1 MTARPYR
8 AIPRD
13 KRASGPEKHPTL
25 TLTGEFTKTRSG
37 SFDKIRALNY
47 YCANRS
53 GEKFQLKY
61 VKIIGTGSSVPE
73 AVLSNSDL
81 EKMVETSDEWITSR
95 TGIKER
101 RIADENTAASDIA
114 YEAAEKALKAAG
126 VNPHELD
133 VIIVGTVTP
142 DFIFPST
149 GCVLQSRLG
158 AKKAY
163 AFDLMAGCSGF
174 LYTLHVAEGI
184 IKSGGAEKILVIGVD
199 VLSKVTDFEDRST
212 CILFGDGAGAVVLT
226 ASDEP
231 GILSCILSSD
241 GDDWDLLYVPA
252 GGSRT
257 PIGEDV
263 LRSREQY
270 IKMKGNDVFKVAVK
284 SMESATVDAIAKA
297 NISPE
302 DIDLFVPHQA
312 NYRILEAV
320 RKRLDFP
327 EEKVFA
333 NLDKYGNT
341 SAASIPLALD
351 EAVRKG
357 SLMEG
362 NLVLFAAFGAGFTWG
377 ASVVRF

>member
-1 MTARPYR
+1 M
-8 AIPRD
+8 
-13 KRASGPEKHPTL
+13 
-25 TLTGEFTKTRSG
+25 
-37 SFDKIRALNY
+37 
-47 YCANRS
+47 
-53 GEKFQLKY
+53 KY
-61 VKIIGTGSSVPE
+61 VKIIGTGSSAPQ

-101 RIADENTAASDIA
+101 RIADKNTAASDIA
-114 YEAAEKALKAAG
+114 YEAADEALRAAG
-126 VNPHELD
+126 VSPRQLD
-133 VIIVGTVTP
+133 AIIVGTVTP
-142 DFIFPST
+142 DFVFPST
-149 GCVLQSRLG
+149 GCILQSRLG

-184 IKSGGAEKILVIGVD
+184 IKSGGAGKILVVGVD

-231 GILSCILSSD
+231 GILSSILSSD

-257 PIGEDV
+257 PIGEEV
-263 LRSREQY
+263 LKNGEQY

-297 NISPE
+297 NVSPE

-351 EAVRKG
+351 EAVRGG
-357 SLMEG
+357 SIKEG
-362 NLVLFAAFGAGFTWG
+362 GLVLFAAFGAGFTWG
-377 ASVVRF
+377 ASVVRL

>member
-1 MTARPYR
+1 M
-8 AIPRD
+8 
-13 KRASGPEKHPTL
+13 
-25 TLTGEFTKTRSG
+25 
-37 SFDKIRALNY
+37 
-47 YCANRS
+47 
-53 GEKFQLKY
+53 KY

-73 AVLSNSDL
+73 TILSNSDL

-101 RIADENTAASDIA
+101 RIADENTAASDVA
-114 YEAAEKALKAAG
+114 YGAAEKALKAAG
-126 VNPHELD
+126 VSPQELD
-133 VIIVGTVTP
+133 VIIVGTITP

-174 LYTLHVAEGI
+174 LYALQVAEGI
-184 IKSGGAEKILVIGVD
+184 IKSGGAEKILAIGAD

-212 CILFGDGAGAVVLT
+212 CILFGDGAGAAVLT

-231 GILSCILSSD
+231 GILSSILSSD
-241 GDDWDLLYVPA
+241 GNDWDLLYVPA
-252 GGSRT
+252 GGSRM
-257 PIGEDV
+257 PIGEEV
-263 LRSREQY
+263 LKSRDQY

-284 SMESATVDAIAKA
+284 SMESATMDAIAKA
-297 NISPE
+297 NVSPE

-320 RKRLDFP
+320 RKRLGFP
-327 EEKVFA
+327 EEKVFS

-341 SAASIPLALD
+341 SGASIPLALD
-351 EAVRKG
+351 EAIRQGKVK
-357 SLMEG
+357 EG

-377 ASVVRF
+377 ASVVRL

>member
-1 MTARPYR
+1 M
-8 AIPRD
+8 
-13 KRASGPEKHPTL
+13 
-25 TLTGEFTKTRSG
+25 
-37 SFDKIRALNY
+37 
-47 YCANRS
+47 
-53 GEKFQLKY
+53 KY

-73 AVLSNSDL
+73 TILSNSDL

-101 RIADENTAASDIA
+101 RIADENTAASDVA
-114 YEAAEKALKAAG
+114 YGAAEKALKAAG
-126 VNPHELD
+126 VSPQELD
-133 VIIVGTVTP
+133 VIIVGTITP

-184 IKSGGAEKILVIGVD
+184 IKSGGAEKILAIGVD

-212 CILFGDGAGAVVLT
+212 CILFGDGAGAAVLT
-226 ASDEP
+226 ASEEP
-231 GILSCILSSD
+231 GILSSILSSD
-241 GDDWDLLYVPA
+241 GNDWDLLYVPA

-257 PIGEDV
+257 PIDEEV
-263 LRSREQY
+263 LKSRKQY

-284 SMESATVDAIAKA
+284 SMESATMDAITKA
-297 NISPE
+297 NVSPE

-320 RKRLDFP
+320 RKRLSFP

-341 SAASIPLALD
+341 SGASIPLALD
-351 EAVRKG
+351 EAIRQGKVK
-357 SLMEG
+357 EG

-377 ASVVRF
+377 ASVVRL

>member
-1 MTARPYR
+1 M
-8 AIPRD
+8 
-13 KRASGPEKHPTL
+13 
-25 TLTGEFTKTRSG
+25 
-37 SFDKIRALNY
+37 
-47 YCANRS
+47 
-53 GEKFQLKY
+53 KY
-61 VKIIGTGSSVPE
+61 AKIIGTGSSVPE
-73 AVLSNSDL
+73 TVLSNSDL

-101 RIADENTAASDIA
+101 RIADKNTAASDVA
-114 YEAAEKALKAAG
+114 YGAAEKALRAAG
-126 VNPHELD
+126 VSPQQLD
-133 VIIVGTVTP
+133 VIIVGTITP
-142 DFIFPST
+142 DFVFPST
-149 GCVLQSRLG
+149 GCILQSRLG

-174 LYTLHVAEGI
+174 LYALHVAEGI
-184 IKSGGAEKILVIGVD
+184 IKSGGAEKILAIGAD

-212 CILFGDGAGAVVLT
+212 CILFGDGAGAAVLT

-231 GILSCILSSD
+231 GILSSILSSD
-241 GDDWDLLYVPA
+241 GNDWDLLYVPA

-257 PIGEDV
+257 PIDEEV
-263 LRSREQY
+263 LKSREQY

-297 NISPE
+297 NVSPG

-341 SAASIPLALD
+341 SGASIPLALD
-351 EAVRKG
+351 EAVRQG
-357 SLMEG
+357 SVG
-362 NLVLFAAFGAGFTWG
+362 DGSLVLFAAFGAGFTWG

>member
-1 MTARPYR
+1 M
-8 AIPRD
+8 
-13 KRASGPEKHPTL
+13 EKNS
-25 TLTGEFTKTRSG
+25 K
-37 SFDKIRALNY
+37 
-47 YCANRS
+47 
-53 GEKFQLKY
+53 LKY

-114 YEAAEKALKAAG
+114 YEAAEKALKAAS
-126 VNPHELD
+126 VSPQQLD
-133 VIIVGTVTP
+133 VIIVATCTP
-142 DFIFPST
+142 DFAFPST
-149 GCVLQSRLG
+149 GCVVQSRLG

-163 AFDLMAGCSGF
+163 AFDLMAACSGF

-199 VLSKVTDFEDRST
+199 ILSKITDFEDRST
-212 CILFGDGAGAVVLT
+212 GILFGDGAGAAVLT

-231 GILSCILSSD
+231 GILSSVLSSD

-257 PIGEDV
+257 PVNEQV
-263 LRSREQY
+263 LKTRDQY

-284 SMESATVDAIAKA
+284 NMESATVEAIAKA
-297 NISPE
+297 NVSPE

-327 EEKVFA
+327 KEKVFV
-333 NLDKYGNT
+333 NLDRYGNT
-341 SAASIPLALD
+341 SAASVPLAFD

-357 SLMEG
+357 KVKEG

>member
-1 MTARPYR
+1 M
-8 AIPRD
+8 
-13 KRASGPEKHPTL
+13 
-25 TLTGEFTKTRSG
+25 
-37 SFDKIRALNY
+37 
-47 YCANRS
+47 
-53 GEKFQLKY
+53 KY

-73 AVLSNSDL
+73 AILSNSDL
-81 EKMVETSDEWITSR
+81 EKMVDTSDEWITSR

-101 RIADENTAASDIA
+101 RIADENTAASDVA
-114 YEAAEKALKAAG
+114 YGAAEKALKAAG
-126 VNPHELD
+126 VSPQELD
-133 VIIVGTVTP
+133 VIIVGTITP

-184 IKSGGAEKILVIGVD
+184 IKSGGAEKILAIGVD

-212 CILFGDGAGAVVLT
+212 CILFGDGAGAAVLT
-226 ASDEP
+226 ASEEP
-231 GILSCILSSD
+231 GILSSILNSD
-241 GDDWDLLYVPA
+241 GNHWDLLYVPA

-257 PIGEDV
+257 PIDEEV
-263 LRSREQY
+263 LKSREQY
-270 IKMKGNDVFKVAVK
+270 IKMEGNDVFKVAVK
-284 SMESATVDAIAKA
+284 SMESATADAIAKA
-297 NISPE
+297 NVSPE

-312 NYRILEAV
+312 NHRILEAV
-320 RKRLDFP
+320 RKRLNFP

-341 SAASIPLALD
+341 SGASIPLALD
-351 EAVRKG
+351 EAVRQGKVK
-357 SLMEG
+357 EG

-377 ASVVRF
+377 ASVVKL

>member
-1 MTARPYR
+1 M
-8 AIPRD
+8 
-13 KRASGPEKHPTL
+13 
-25 TLTGEFTKTRSG
+25 
-37 SFDKIRALNY
+37 
-47 YCANRS
+47 
-53 GEKFQLKY
+53 KY
-61 VKIIGTGSSVPE
+61 AKIIGTGSSVPE
-73 AVLSNSDL
+73 TVLSNSDL
-81 EKMVETSDEWITSR
+81 EKMVDTSDEWITSR

-101 RIADENTAASDIA
+101 RIADKNTAASDVA
-114 YEAAEKALKAAG
+114 YGAAEKALRAAG
-126 VNPHELD
+126 VSPQQLD
-133 VIIVGTVTP
+133 VIIVGTITP

-149 GCVLQSRLG
+149 GCILQSRLG

-184 IKSGGAEKILVIGVD
+184 IKSGGAEKILAIGVD

-212 CILFGDGAGAVVLT
+212 CILFGDGAGAAVLT

-231 GILSCILSSD
+231 GILSSILSSD
-241 GDDWDLLYVPA
+241 GNDWDLLYVPA

-257 PIGEDV
+257 PIDEEV
-263 LRSREQY
+263 LKTREQY

-284 SMESATVDAIAKA
+284 SMESVTVDAITKA
-297 NISPE
+297 NVSPE

-320 RKRLDFP
+320 RKRLGFP

-341 SAASIPLALD
+341 SGASIPLALD
-351 EAVRKG
+351 EAVQQG
-357 SLMEG
+357 SVGEG
-362 NLVLFAAFGAGFTWG
+362 SLVLFAAFGAGFTWG
-377 ASVVRF
+377 ASVIRF